1 MKEKLPNPLP
11 LLPLLAISLL
21 AALWAGL
28 LRLGW
33 TLPSIQPSLAG
44 MHGPLMASGFL
55 GTLIAIER
63 VVALRQRWGLLV
75 PALSGMGAFMLIVG
89 LPLKVGAGFMALGSA
104 GMVLISAVI
113 IRRQRALYTWTMAL
127 GTLAWFGGNL
137 LWLGGL
143 PLFNVSYWWGGFLLL
158 TIVGERLE
166 LSRVRQPPGWAQR
179 MFGGLVALFCGGL
192 LLSVSSY
199 VWGMWVANTAVI
211 LLAIWLFIFDLARR
225 NLRHSGLTR
234 YIAANLL
241 VGYGWLVVSG
251 LLGLL
256 YSPLTSGLYYDAW
269 LHTLFLGFVFGMVFA
284 HAPLIFPV
292 VTGLAIPYRPR
303 FYSAPLLLHFSLLLR
318 LIADIAQL
326 PVLRRWSGLINEIAI
341 LLFLAIMVHTAWKQA
356 KEA

>member
-1 MKEKLPNPLP
+1 MQEKLLNPWP
-11 LLPLLAISLL
+11 LLPLLALSLL

-33 TLPSIQPSLAG
+33 ELPPIQPRLAG
-44 MHGPLMASGFL
+44 SHGSLMVSGFL

-63 VVALRQRWGLLV
+63 VVALGRRWGLLV
-75 PALSGMGAFMLIVG
+75 PILSGSGALVLIVG
-89 LPLKVGAGFMALGSA
+89 LPLKLGAGLMTLGSA
-104 GMVLISAVI
+104 GMVFISVI
-113 IRRQRALYTWTMAL
+113 IIRHQSALYTWTMAL
-127 GTLAWFGGNL
+127 GALAWFGGNL
-137 LWLGGL
+137 LWLRGATI
-143 PLFNVSYWWGGFLLL
+143 FSVSYWWGGFLLL

-166 LSRVRQPPGWAQR
+166 LSRVRQPPVWARR
-179 MFGGLVALFCGGL
+179 MFGGLVALFCVGL
-192 LLSVSSY
+192 LLSVGNY
-199 VWGMWVANTAVI
+199 VWGMRVANTAVI
-211 LLAIWLFIFDLARR
+211 LLSIWLFIFDLARR
-225 NLRHSGLTR
+225 NLRHSSLTR

-241 VGYGWLVVSG
+241 VGYGWLVISG

-284 HAPLIFPV
+284 HAPLIFPA

-318 LIADIAQL
+318 LIADIAPL

-341 LLFLAIMVHTAWKQA
+341 LLFLAIMVRTAWKQT